1 MRDNHIGTLFNNL
14 RKNKKMSL
22 KDVSGDLISLSFI
35 SKFERGESEISLS
48 RFLLLLNNLNVT
60 IDEFHHLYQYEY
72 PNEIEDL
79 MTKVSINFSKRD
91 ISGFKEILT
100 EENEKYQSTGKKRY
114 LYNSIMLKTFIADLT
129 NTPMD
134 KEDITTLTDFLFG
147 TEYWGKYELL
157 LLGNSMPSIN
167 IESLNLLLKELLKDS
182 EKVTLTESNYILKIE
197 LILNA
202 VDDAFKRKRVDY
214 AIEYLTYLETIMVP
228 SVKLVYEK
236 ILLDFYL
243 TMVRLIK
250 DKDERAK
257 KEVVDIFQGL
267 RTLSLESIAEK
278 MESDYKYFLD
288 IYNI

>member
-48 RFLLLLNNLNVT
+48 RFLFLLNNLNVT

-114 LYNSIMLKTFIADLT
+114 LYNSIMLKTFITNLT
-129 NTPMD
+129 NAPMD

>member
-1 MRDNHIGTLFNNL
+1 MH
-14 RKNKKMSL
+14 
-22 KDVSGDLISLSFI
+22 
-35 SKFERGESEISLS
+35 
-48 RFLLLLNNLNVT
+48 NNLNVI

>member
-35 SKFERGESEISLS
+35 SKFERGESEISLA

-147 TEYWGKYELL
+147 TEYWSKYELL

-167 IESLNLLLKELLKDS
+167 IDSLNLLLKELLKDS

>member
-114 LYNSIMLKTFIADLT
+114 LYNSIMLKTFITNLT
-129 NTPMD
+129 NAPMD

-167 IESLNLLLKELLKDS
+167 IDSLNLLLKELLKDS

>member
-114 LYNSIMLKTFIADLT
+114 LYNSIMLKTFITNLT
-129 NTPMD
+129 NAPMD

-167 IESLNLLLKELLKDS
+167 IDSLNLLLKELLKDS

-257 KEVVDIFQGL
+257 KEVMDIFQGL

>member
-48 RFLLLLNNLNVT
+48 RFLFLLNNLNVT

-114 LYNSIMLKTFIADLT
+114 LYNSIMLKTFITNLT
-129 NTPMD
+129 NAPMD

-167 IESLNLLLKELLKDS
+167 IDSLNLLLKELLKDS

>member
-114 LYNSIMLKTFIADLT
+114 LYNSIMLKTFITNLT
-129 NTPMD
+129 NAPMD

-157 LLGNSMPSIN
+157 LLGNSMSSIN
-167 IESLNLLLKELLKDS
+167 IDSLNLLLKELLKDS

>member
-100 EENEKYQSTGKKRY
+100 EKKEKYQSTGKKRY
-114 LYNSIMLKTFIADLT
+114 LYNSIMLKTFITNLT
-129 NTPMD
+129 NAPMD

-167 IESLNLLLKELLKDS
+167 IDSLNLLLKELLKDS

>member
-35 SKFERGESEISLS
+35 SKFERGESEISLA

-60 IDEFHHLYQYEY
+60 IYEFHHLYQYEY

-91 ISGFKEILT
+91 ISGFKEILR

-129 NTPMD
+129 NTPLD

-147 TEYWGKYELL
+147 TEYWSKYERL

-167 IESLNLLLKELLKDS
+167 IDSLNLLLKELLKDS

-228 SVKLVYEK
+228 SVKQVYEK

-243 TMVRLIK
+243 TMIRLIK

-257 KEVVDIFQGL
+257 KEVVDIFQCL

>member
-100 EENEKYQSTGKKRY
+100 EEDEKYQSTGKKRY
-114 LYNSIMLKTFIADLT
+114 LYNSIMLKTFITNLT
-129 NTPMD
+129 NAPMD

-167 IESLNLLLKELLKDS
+167 IDSLNLLLKELLKDS

>member
-48 RFLLLLNNLNVT
+48 RFLFLLNNLNVT

-129 NTPMD
+129 NTPID

-167 IESLNLLLKELLKDS
+167 IDSLNLLLKELLKDS

>member
-114 LYNSIMLKTFIADLT
+114 LYNSIMLKTFITNLT
-129 NTPMD
+129 NAPMD

-167 IESLNLLLKELLKDS
+167 IDSLNLLLKELLKDS
-182 EKVTLTESNYILKIE
+182 EKVTLTELNYILKIE

-257 KEVVDIFQGL
+257 KEVVDILQGL